1 MREYCLLMQLPR
13 GTFRELKRGT
23 DLHSL
28 ISEMERACLSGYCK
42 IMTGETPIL
51 LVFSN
56 GRIILVECGTLTA
69 RAAMEELSRAGGEP
83 VDAVL
88 HDLSDSQL
96 KLALEFNPSAR
107 VDQRVEAAGVRPAA
121 PAPGHDIPLHH
132 RQSSP
137 GESRGVSSRGKEPGR
152 FSGHSVPSPPSDD
165 EASLLMRDLD
175 ALDALDIQ
183 TMTEKFRANCRQ
195 MIEKLELEHLLEKNT
210 GKGEP

>member
-1 MREYCLLMQLPR
+1 MQLPR
-13 GTFRELKRGT
+13 GTFRGLKRGL

-28 ISEMERACLSGYCK
+28 IREMEKACLSGYCK
-42 IMTGETPIL
+42 IMTGETSIM
-51 LVFSN
+51 LVLSN
-56 GRIILVECGTLTA
+56 GRIILAEYGTLTA

-107 VDQRVEAAGVRPAA
+107 VDRGVEPAGVHPAV

-132 RQSSP
+132 RVSAAAD
-137 GESRGVSSRGKEPGR
+137 SRGASSRGKETRGFPGH
-152 FSGHSVPSPPSDD
+152 GVPSPPSDD

-175 ALDALDIQ
+175 ALDSLDIQ

-210 GKGEP
+210 RRGEP